1 VAESVA
7 DAGKLTDV
15 RVELDAVLVP
25 HRKLPLGEP
34 AGGAALR
41 RIPGPAGPDLVGVAE
56 IQLAFELSA
65 GELMQ
70 ITNKIPV
77 DVVGW

>member
-41 RIPGPAGPDLVGVAE
+41 RIPGPDLVGVAE